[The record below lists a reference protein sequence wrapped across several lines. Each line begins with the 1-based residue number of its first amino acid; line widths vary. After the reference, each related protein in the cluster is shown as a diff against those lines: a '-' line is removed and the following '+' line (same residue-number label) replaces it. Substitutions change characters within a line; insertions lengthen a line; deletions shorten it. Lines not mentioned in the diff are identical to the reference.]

1 MVNIFFHGVLLF
13 VLASGILVFP
23 HAEAEEAENE
33 EPGPTH
39 RGRAL
44 REGAAHRQTRGQER
58 LCGRPQAHCRSVR
71 ATLRGRVSAAELVSA
86 PSTLTRL
93 KPAEPVLL
101 TGVELAEPLEPRAW
115 VSEWLGVAP
124 GRPTILCGEGGS
136 RKGWLSM
143 AMLLLG
149 AADRDLFGHR
159 FSHGMRG
166 VYFDWEQTLYET
178 KKRFQLLARGYGIDL
193 RSLGTRLGYMWIPVG
208 SLAKE
213 TARDDMCR
221 RVEGF
226 DLAVVDSTRASTVG
240 VKENSEEASYAGQ
253 TLTTVS
259 EKTACSFIMLDHTG
273 LPDAMGQRQR
283 QHAIRGHSSKR
294 DISSTLLVMSTKKS
308 EATLV
313 TCERCQGKAQED
325 WAEPFKFA
333 LARTQ
338 NDGITL
344 VDCPVDAEAS
354 EDDFD
359 DRVAKVL
366 ACIEKNPGIA
376 GAVAVAH
383 HKSVKMREAEV
394 RSIVQ
399 MLETEGRLTRVKS
412 GGVGQGAKLYLA
424 GQFSADSAP
433 F

>member
-1 MVNIFFHGVLLF
+1 M
-13 VLASGILVFP
+13 
-23 HAEAEEAENE
+23 
-33 EPGPTH
+33 
-39 RGRAL
+39 
-44 REGAAHRQTRGQER
+44 
-58 LCGRPQAHCRSVR
+58 
-71 ATLRGRVSAAELVSA
+71 SAAELVSA

-101 TGVELAEPLEPRAW
+101 TAVELAEPLEDQRR
-115 VSEWLGVAP
+115 VSDWLGIGP

-143 AMLLLG
+143 AMLLCG
-149 AADRDLFGHR
+149 AADRDLFGHP
-159 FSHGMRG
+159 FSPGMRG

-178 KKRFQLLARGYGIDL
+178 KKRFQLLARGFGIDL
-193 RSLGTRLGYMWIPVG
+193 ASLGSRLGYMWIPVG

-213 TARDDMCR
+213 SARDDMCR

-226 DLAVVDSTRASTVG
+226 DLAVIDSTRASTVG
-240 VKENSEEASYAGQ
+240 IKENSEEASYAGQ

-259 EKTACSFIMLDHTG
+259 ERTGCSFMMLDHTG

-294 DISSTLLVMSTKKS
+294 DISSTLLVMSTKKG

-313 TCERCQGKAQED
+313 TCERCQGKAQEE
-325 WAEPFKFA
+325 WAEPFKFS

-338 NDGITL
+338 NGGITL
-344 VDCPVDAEAS
+344 VECPVEESAS
-354 EDDFD
+354 VDDFD
-359 DRVAKVL
+359 EKVAKVL

-376 GAVAVAH
+376 GAVAVAN
-383 HKSVKMREAEV
+383 HKSVKMQEAKA
-394 RSIVQ
+394 RSIIQ
-399 MLETEGRLTRVKS
+399 MLEGEERVIRVKA
-412 GGVGQGAKLYLA
+412 GGAGQGVKLYLA
-424 GQFSADSAP
+424 GQFSASSPP